1 MRVLLL
7 CDWFLKVVEGQ
18 AQGLLENGAEVALG
32 YRDHAREY
40 GSDPSEHSAALRRL
54 RSSGVELLPLSGPR
68 RDLRTLLGFARAAC
82 AWRPDVVNAHANYD
96 PRLLATAAAV
106 RRPLA
111 YTVHDPVP
119 HPGAVPRSRFERATN
134 AGWLRAAD
142 TVVLHGESLTA
153 DLGLPAARRVRVV
166 PHGIRVALEP
176 FEAPAQPRLLL
187 FGRIEPYKG
196 VDVLLA
202 AMEDVWATRPDVTV
216 TIRGSG
222 SLDVVAP
229 NDARVVIDQSY
240 VPESEIDPMFAGA
253 TLTVLPYRQG
263 SQTGV
268 GIQSVARGVPVVVTD
283 VGALPDVADGT
294 GEVVAPGDPAA
305 LAAGILRMLGHDQTL
320 RARVHRHAVEHFD
333 WTVVARRYLDVYTE
347 ATATGAGSRR

>member
-18 AQGLLENGAEVALG
+18 AQGLRENGAEVALG

-40 GSDPSEHSAALRRL
+40 GSEPSEHAATLRRL
-54 RSSGVELLPLSGPR
+54 RRSGVELLPLSGAR
-68 RDLRTLLGFARAAC
+68 KDLRALARFARAAC
-82 AWRPDVVNAHANYD
+82 AWRPDVLNAHESYD
-96 PRLLATAAAV
+96 PRLLMTATAV
-106 RRPLA
+106 RRPVV

-119 HPGAVPRSRFERATN
+119 HPGAVARSRLERATN
-134 AGWLRAAD
+134 AGWLRRAD
-142 TVVLHGESLTA
+142 TVVLHGEALNA
-153 DLGLPAARRVRVV
+153 DLGLPATRRVRVV
-166 PHGIRVALEP
+166 PHGIRVASEP
-176 FEAPAQPRLLL
+176 FAAPAQPRLLL

-202 AMEDVWATRPDVTV
+202 AMEDVWAARPDVTV

-222 SLDVVAP
+222 SLDVAAP
-229 NDARVVIDQSY
+229 DDPRLVIDQSY
-240 VPESEIDPMFAGA
+240 VPESEIDSMFAGA

-283 VGALPDVADGT
+283 VGALRDVADGT

-305 LAAGILRMLGHDQTL
+305 LAAGILRMLDHDRDL
-320 RARVHRHAVEHFD
+320 RAHVHRDAVERFE
-333 WTVVARRYLDVYTE
+333 WTAVARRYLNVYAEAIATE
-347 ATATGAGSRR
+347 AGSRR